1 MSSEIDPNALRAGL
15 DNVVPLSKA
24 SLPLEAVESSWRPQR
39 LSNDLPP
46 SDPPS
51 VLRVGVSKHLLY
63 RGRTHTVIGESSSGK
78 TWLAVLASVEV
89 LRAGGRVLWIDYET
103 NGAEVANRHKS
114 MSDIPDEY
122 WTRFDYVSPTE
133 RLEDSKTNASTIHG
147 AVLYAH
153 LETTS
158 YDLVVIDSVTGA
170 MSCEGL
176 DTNSD
181 ADVETFHRLL
191 AYRLAN
197 SGPAVLMLDHVV
209 KSTENRGND
218 ARGSGRKREGV
229 TGASYKMKVN
239 RPWKRAT
246 GGTPVMGSFT
256 LTVAKDRDG
265 QIGAIGDDVATGVVT
280 ADPDGGLRIHLT
292 LPEDTVVPPSPK
304 LLDQI
309 LDHLRTFGP
318 MSGNQLGKALGG
330 NEGQRRDAV
339 AWLLHE
345 GGLIRDGYR
354 LVPDEDALRRL
365 DLG

>member
-1 MSSEIDPNALRAGL
+1 MSSDIDPNALRAGL

-24 SLPLEAVESSWRPQR
+24 SLPLETVESSWRPQR
-39 LSNDLPP
+39 LSNDLPTN
-46 SDPPS
+46 DPPS
-51 VLRVGVSKHLLY
+51 ILRVGVNKHLLY

-78 TWLAVLASVEV
+78 TWLAVLASLEV

-103 NGAEVANRHKS
+103 NGAEVANRHKA

-153 LETTS
+153 LETVS

-181 ADVETFHRLL
+181 ADTETFHRLL

-197 SGPAVLMLDHVV
+197 AGPAVLMLDHVV

-229 TGASYKMKVN
+229 TGASYKMKVT

-246 GGTPVMGSFT
+246 GGTPVLGGFT
-256 LTVAKDRDG
+256 LKVAKDRDG
-265 QIGAIGDDVATGVVT
+265 QVGAIGDDVATGVVT
-280 ADPDGGLRIHLT
+280 ADPDGGLRIKLHL
-292 LPEDTVVPPSPK
+292 PDDVVVPPSMK
-304 LLDQI
+304 LLGDI
-309 LDHLRTFGP
+309 VDTLRTFGP
-318 MSGNQLGKALGG
+318 LSGNGLKTHLGG
-330 NEGQRRDAV
+330 NDANRRDAV
-339 AWLLHE
+339 KWLLT
-345 GGLIRDGYR
+345 GGAVVRNGQKYAL
-354 LVPDEDALRRL
+354 DEDALRRL
-365 DLG
+365 DLE